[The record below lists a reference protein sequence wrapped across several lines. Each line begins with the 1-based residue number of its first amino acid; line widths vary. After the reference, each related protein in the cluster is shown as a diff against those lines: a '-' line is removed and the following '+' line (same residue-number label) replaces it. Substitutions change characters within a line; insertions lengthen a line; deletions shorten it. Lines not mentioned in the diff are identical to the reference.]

1 MCVPE
6 LLRPPLLTLKSI
18 LHLYSR
24 ILNRLQLPELL
35 HSVHHQHHLFCNH
48 SLLPTYLLVLLFI
61 SPTLVAVTRYLHFMV
76 RRQQLNQEI
85 KSLITI
91 IELLTHPSTDDAFIC
106 KANGHAA
113 VSVALA

>member
-61 SPTLVAVTRYLHFMV
+61 SYASGRD
-76 RRQQLNQEI
+76 EI
-85 KSLITI
+85 PALYGET
-91 IELLTHPSTDDAFIC
+91 P
-106 KANGHAA
+106 AA
-113 VSVALA
+113 